1 MKLFTI
7 EENDAYGRLDRF
19 LKKLLPWASASLV
32 YKLNRKNK
40 VKVNG
45 KRQDNEYKLQPG
57 EEVKIFLTD
66 DEFATLC
73 VSPKSTT
80 KETGTGILDK
90 KNIVYEDGDL
100 LVVDKDAGVN
110 VHPGDHKT
118 KELSLISQV
127 HDYLGN
133 KHTSLTFQPSLVHR
147 IDRNTSGIVMIA
159 KQKHIL
165 TKLAKDFREHTNI
178 EKTYRAFVFGKLPHA
193 RGKIDAKILRIEN
206 AQKENKV
213 RVDEKGQQALTYY
226 KVLGEWTLESITI
239 SEVEVEIHTG
249 RMHQIRVHMAHI
261 GCPIVGDSTYGD
273 KQKNAYISKR
283 FGLSRQALH
292 AEKITFYHPGKK
304 KSLTLTARLKTDMTE
319 FLKKIAW

>member
-1 MKLFTI
+1 MKLFRI

-40 VKVNG
+40 IKVDG

-57 EEVKIFLTD
+57 QEVKIFLTD
-66 DEFATLC
+66 DEFTTL
-73 VSPKSTT
+73 STPPKTII
-80 KETGTGILDK
+80 KEAGIWILSK
-90 KNIVYEDGDL
+90 KNIVYEDGDIL
-100 LVVDKDAGVN
+100 IVNKDAGVN

-127 HDYLGN
+127 HDYLWD

-178 EKTYRAFVFGKLPHA
+178 QKNYRALVFGKLPHT
-193 RGKIDAKILRIEN
+193 RGKIDAKLLRIEN
-206 AQKENKV
+206 AKNENKV
-213 RVDEKGQQALTYY
+213 RVDPKWQPALTYY
-226 KVLGEWTLESITI
+226 QVLSEWTIGNTQI

-249 RMHQIRVHMAHI
+249 RMHQIRVHMAFL
-261 GCPIVGDSTYGD
+261 GNPIVWDDTYGD
-273 KQKNAYISKR
+273 KQKNAYISKH

-304 KSLTLTARLKTDMTE
+304 KSLSLIARLKPDME
-319 FLKKIAW
+319 QFLKKIAW